1 MDSVTR
7 ASNNSEIVL
16 ALQRHPLD
24 LSPTGVVNEPQKHA
38 KARLGWRAA
47 FITVAVLV
55 LLAVGG
61 NYVYSMYLD
70 WADQR
75 KRETVVASAKTAVQE
90 LSQVLQREQESL
102 ERLIDETRLARLLAH
117 GDADRRVAA
126 QTELTERH
134 PDVLS
139 ARLLQPGV
147 DGVDYST
154 SPPLSYAALDMLRRS
169 ETGGSA
175 PLPEVHLFGSKDQS
189 LAIVRRIESPEG
201 KLAGH
206 LLLGMDVS
214 VLQKALDSVTSP
226 GGYAEIR
233 QSVSGSPPV
242 ILAKRGSSP
251 TYLGEPAL
259 LTKVEGTAWMLSVW
273 TDQRKSNG
281 FVEMGTLGNW
291 VGAAIAAFALFV
303 AIGFYANLRQRKLAP
318 KDRAESSG
326 VEEVVVKDKIISNE
340 ARVDAESA
348 GGGADVTKE
357 PLDDMPVVEVSEVE
371 FEAGVPSNTEAP
383 TSKAGAD
390 VPASIF
396 RAYDVRGVVGKT
408 LTTDLVQQ
416 IGRAI
421 GSEASARN
429 QQVIVVGRDGRLSGP
444 ELMDAL
450 TRGLRSAGRDVIDV
464 GCVPTPLLYFATHF
478 LNTGS
483 GVMLTGSHNPP
494 DYNGLK
500 IMLAGETLFGE
511 GISALRTRIETGDLV
526 GGTGNLQNMDV
537 ISEYIRRVS
546 EDIPV
551 AFGKSFKVVVDCGNG
566 IAGVV
571 APKLFRALG
580 HDVVELYCD
589 VDGHF
594 PNHHPDPSQPENLH
608 DLIKAVKEHNADL
621 GFAFDGD
628 GDRLGVVDGKGDI
641 LWPDRQMML
650 YAKDVLSRNPGAE
663 IIFDVKCSSRLR
675 DMVEELGGKPVMWK
689 TGHSFIKNK
698 LRESGAPLAGEMSG
712 HIFFKER
719 WYGFDDAIYTGA
731 RLLEILMDYEESP
744 TEIFAKLPGGVSTP
758 ELRVDME
765 EGQQIEFM
773 HRLMQDNHF
782 SEAEISTIDG
792 LRVDYPDGW
801 GLVRASNTTPS
812 LVLRFEAD
820 DEQGLARIQ
829 EVFRSELLAL
839 EPGLSLPF

>member
-1 MDSVTR
+1 M
-7 ASNNSEIVL
+7 
-16 ALQRHPLD
+16 LQRHPLD
-24 LSPTGVVNEPQKHA
+24 YSSTEVVNDPRKQV
-38 KARLGWRAA
+38 KAGLGWRVFFIAA
-47 FITVAVLV
+47 AVLV

-61 NYVYSMYLD
+61 NYVYTRYLD
-70 WADQR
+70 WADEQ
-75 KRETVVASAKTAVQE
+75 KREAVVRSAKTAVQE
-90 LSQVLQREQESL
+90 LSQALQREQESL
-102 ERLIDETRLARLLAH
+102 ERLIDETRLARLLAS
-117 GDADRRVAA
+117 GDADELVAA
-126 QTELTERH
+126 QTELTERY

-147 DGVDYST
+147 DWVDYSA

-169 ETGGSA
+169 ETSGSA
-175 PLPEVHLFGSKDQS
+175 PLPEVHLFGTKDQS
-189 LAIVRRIESPEG
+189 VAIVRRIESPDG

-214 VLQKALDSVTSP
+214 IVQRALDSVTSP
-226 GGYAEIR
+226 GAYAEVR

-242 ILAKRGSSP
+242 VLAKRGSSP
-251 TYLGEPAL
+251 TYLGDPAL
-259 LTKVEGTAWMLSVW
+259 LVKVEGTAWTLSAW
-273 TDQRKSNG
+273 AAQRTRSG
-281 FVEMGTLGNW
+281 FFDTEILSKW
-291 VGAAIAAFALFV
+291 AGAAIAALLLLV
-303 AIGFYANLRQRKLAP
+303 VGGFYANLRRRRLPP
-318 KDRAESSG
+318 KERVKSG
-326 VEEVVVKDKIISNE
+326 GVREVVDKEKASVNE
-340 ARVDAESA
+340 DHVDVESA
-348 GGGADVTKE
+348 GGGAHVEKE
-357 PLDDMPVVEVSEVE
+357 PLDEIPVVEVSEVDI
-371 FEAGVPSNTEAP
+371 EAGVPSSTEVRA
-383 TSKAGAD
+383 SKLGAD

-421 GSEASARN
+421 GSEASVRN

-464 GCVPTPLLYFATHF
+464 GCVPTPLLYFATHL

-500 IMLAGETLFGE
+500 IMLAGETLFGDD
-511 GISALRTRIETGDLV
+511 ISALRTRIETDDLV
-526 GGTGNLQNMDV
+526 GGSGNLQNMDV

-580 HDVVELYCD
+580 HDVVDLYCD

-594 PNHHPDPSQPENLH
+594 PNHHPDPSQPENLR
-608 DLIKAVKEHNADL
+608 DLIKAVQEHNADL

-628 GDRLGVVDGKGDI
+628 GDRLGVVDANGDI

-663 IIFDVKCSSRLR
+663 IIFDVKCSSRLG
-675 DMVEELGGKPVMWK
+675 DTVKELGGKPVMWK
-689 TGHSFIKNK
+689 TGHSFIKDK
-698 LRESGAPLAGEMSG
+698 LRETGAPLAGEMSG

-731 RLLEILMDYEESP
+731 RLLEILMEHEESP

-765 EGQQIEFM
+765 EGRQIEFIQ
-773 HRLMQDNHF
+773 RLMQDNRF
-782 SEAEISTIDG
+782 SDAEISTIDG

>member
-1 MDSVTR
+1 
-7 ASNNSEIVL
+7 
-16 ALQRHPLD
+16 
-24 LSPTGVVNEPQKHA
+24 
-38 KARLGWRAA
+38 
-47 FITVAVLV
+47 
-55 LLAVGG
+55 
-61 NYVYSMYLD
+61 
-70 WADQR
+70 
-75 KRETVVASAKTAVQE
+75 
-90 LSQVLQREQESL
+90 
-102 ERLIDETRLARLLAH
+102 
-117 GDADRRVAA
+117 
-126 QTELTERH
+126 
-134 PDVLS
+134 
-139 ARLLQPGV
+139 
-147 DGVDYST
+147 
-154 SPPLSYAALDMLRRS
+154 
-169 ETGGSA
+169 
-175 PLPEVHLFGSKDQS
+175 
-189 LAIVRRIESPEG
+189 
-201 KLAGH
+201 
-206 LLLGMDVS
+206 
-214 VLQKALDSVTSP
+214 
-226 GGYAEIR
+226 
-233 QSVSGSPPV
+233 
-242 ILAKRGSSP
+242 
-251 TYLGEPAL
+251 
-259 LTKVEGTAWMLSVW
+259 
-273 TDQRKSNG
+273 
-281 FVEMGTLGNW
+281 
-291 VGAAIAAFALFV
+291 
-303 AIGFYANLRQRKLAP
+303 
-318 KDRAESSG
+318 
-326 VEEVVVKDKIISNE
+326 
-340 ARVDAESA
+340 
-348 GGGADVTKE
+348 
-357 PLDDMPVVEVSEVE
+357 
-371 FEAGVPSNTEAP
+371 
-383 TSKAGAD
+383 
-390 VPASIF
+390 
-396 RAYDVRGVVGKT
+396 
-408 LTTDLVQQ
+408 
-416 IGRAI
+416 
-421 GSEASARN
+421 
-429 QQVIVVGRDGRLSGP
+429 
-444 ELMDAL
+444 
-450 TRGLRSAGRDVIDV
+450 
-464 GCVPTPLLYFATHF
+464 
-478 LNTGS
+478 
-483 GVMLTGSHNPP
+483 MLTGSHNPP

-608 DLIKAVKEHNADL
+608 DLIEAVKEHNADL

>member
-1 MDSVTR
+1 
-7 ASNNSEIVL
+7 
-16 ALQRHPLD
+16 
-24 LSPTGVVNEPQKHA
+24 
-38 KARLGWRAA
+38 
-47 FITVAVLV
+47 
-55 LLAVGG
+55 
-61 NYVYSMYLD
+61 
-70 WADQR
+70 
-75 KRETVVASAKTAVQE
+75 
-90 LSQVLQREQESL
+90 
-102 ERLIDETRLARLLAH
+102 
-117 GDADRRVAA
+117 
-126 QTELTERH
+126 
-134 PDVLS
+134 
-139 ARLLQPGV
+139 
-147 DGVDYST
+147 
-154 SPPLSYAALDMLRRS
+154 
-169 ETGGSA
+169 
-175 PLPEVHLFGSKDQS
+175 
-189 LAIVRRIESPEG
+189 
-201 KLAGH
+201 
-206 LLLGMDVS
+206 
-214 VLQKALDSVTSP
+214 
-226 GGYAEIR
+226 
-233 QSVSGSPPV
+233 
-242 ILAKRGSSP
+242 
-251 TYLGEPAL
+251 
-259 LTKVEGTAWMLSVW
+259 
-273 TDQRKSNG
+273 
-281 FVEMGTLGNW
+281 
-291 VGAAIAAFALFV
+291 
-303 AIGFYANLRQRKLAP
+303 
-318 KDRAESSG
+318 
-326 VEEVVVKDKIISNE
+326 
-340 ARVDAESA
+340 
-348 GGGADVTKE
+348 
-357 PLDDMPVVEVSEVE
+357 
-371 FEAGVPSNTEAP
+371 
-383 TSKAGAD
+383 
-390 VPASIF
+390 
-396 RAYDVRGVVGKT
+396 
-408 LTTDLVQQ
+408 
-416 IGRAI
+416 
-421 GSEASARN
+421 
-429 QQVIVVGRDGRLSGP
+429 
-444 ELMDAL
+444 
-450 TRGLRSAGRDVIDV
+450 
-464 GCVPTPLLYFATHF
+464 
-478 LNTGS
+478 
-483 GVMLTGSHNPP
+483 MLTGSHNPP

-608 DLIKAVKEHNADL
+608 DLIEAVKEHNADL

-773 HRLMQDNHF
+773 HRLMQDNDF